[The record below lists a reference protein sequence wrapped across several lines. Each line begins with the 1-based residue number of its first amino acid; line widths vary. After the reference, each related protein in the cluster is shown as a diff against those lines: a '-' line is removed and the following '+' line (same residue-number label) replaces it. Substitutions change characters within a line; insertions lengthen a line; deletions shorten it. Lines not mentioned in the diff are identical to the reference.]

1 MSIDR
6 CWQFF
11 QIAQPTN
18 GTQMSPTRAT
28 VSSANVVNLG
38 LGLAG
43 RGLESGLEPGFRPS
57 KPDAPLVSQ
66 FTSKLRNKIM
76 LQRDFETLET
86 MLADFD
92 RNKGWISEF
101 VQKGGLELLA
111 INVGELRRDNDEWVD
126 LEFLALT
133 CMKHIVS
140 CCSEVIDRMNYDV
153 ITLIVSSLISPS
165 VVTRNL
171 ATGMLTLVI
180 AHRASSAKQI
190 LNAIAKTIGVGSWI
204 SAACS
209 MVSEL
214 WANRS
219 QTASF
224 RSSPAYLA
232 NEYALL
238 TTFLMLSVV
247 TATKNVR
254 RHLEQHGLLSFFE
267 LAGKLNN
274 SAINDLVR
282 NYFEHEDEP
291 SDSLQPETGYFENP
305 SLERHAREILRSL
318 SFLSQTRPPHEA
330 ERYFRL
336 ISLLVSH
343 ISQMKSIGDE
353 NLSFS
358 IQLVLDRLSSDEVAM
373 RATTES
379 RHALKLL
386 REYKKEISSLQHEI
400 ETLRKLRRPLVRIN
414 GMENR
419 GKSESNKVG
428 HRLERLAPKEIR
440 EPDATST
447 NGSVRVFNSSP
458 SRASTSGG
466 SYFEPYDDY
475 KINSPEHP
483 KDTNSVFAP
492 PNSIAP
498 PLPPFLQLKGPAS
511 IDAPPPPPPPP
522 PPPSFLKPAPPTP
535 PIPTSAPAPP
545 PPPSFLKPAAAG
557 PPVPPPLPK
566 MSTSDPQKLGKRKDD
581 TPKPVLRRPTSKLK
595 QVHWDKL
602 DDVSNTIWKTV
613 DDAALASKLEELGVL
628 DDLESQFYAVETKAF
643 KPKAVVA
650 KNTKRSF
657 LSRDL
662 QQQFGIN
669 LYQFSGLPEMEFV
682 AKVLRCDRS
691 LVQNSSLVDFFCN
704 DALTE
709 ISPNL
714 MRDFAPYSTNYI
726 QNHKPKKDPAE
737 LDRLDRIYLELC
749 FNLRHYWTE
758 RSKCI
763 SVCYNYERD
772 LEDLG
777 RDLQVL
783 ENAVEEVRESTSL
796 VQVLYIIR
804 GLGNFMNDA
813 SKSANGFKLST
824 LQRLKYLK
832 DSKNTTTLLNYIEK
846 VIRTRFSEYANFAD
860 EISAVHKAHNI
871 SIDTLASEFRELLR
885 NVESCNKALTDG
897 CLSDPTKLHPDD
909 RIVSFAKSRIAVAQT
924 KMREFDTKLTSV
936 IDSFD
941 ELMEK
946 FGERVKDE
954 SARGSF
960 FSKFKLFVDDYRKAQ
975 ADNARLE
982 EEERAYE
989 KRKRMMEE
997 FKKSKCEQ
1005 DQPQDNLI
1013 ESLLDQLR
1021 TQKPTTKAPSVPL
1034 EVPEHAETQDISA
1047 KALQILQNLPRL
1059 DDVPDLPPSTPP
1071 RQSSS
1076 TQGSPDKLSMIPYL
1090 ITETLSPSKGKDN

>member
-6 CWQFF
+6 CWELFRV
-11 QIAQPTN
+11 AQPMK

-28 VSSANVVNLG
+28 VSSTNVVDLG

-43 RGLESGLEPGFRPS
+43 RGLEPGLDPGFRPS
-57 KPDAPLVSQ
+57 KPHAPLVSQ

-76 LQRDFETLET
+76 LRRDYEALESILAEFEQ
-86 MLADFD
+86 
-92 RNKGWISEF
+92 NKDWISEF

-111 INVGELRRDNDEWVD
+111 INVGELRPGQAEWLD

-133 CMKHIVS
+133 CIKHIVS
-140 CCSEVIDRMNYDV
+140 CCSDTIERMNYDV
-153 ITLIVSSLISPS
+153 ITLIVSSLISSS

-171 ATGMLTLVI
+171 TTGMLTLVI

-190 LNAIAKTIGVGSWI
+190 LNAIAKTIGIESWI

-214 WANRS
+214 WADRS
-219 QTASF
+219 QPAAF
-224 RSSPAYLA
+224 PSSPAYLA

-238 TTFLMLSVV
+238 STFLVLSVV

-254 RHLEQHGLLSFFE
+254 RHLERHGLLSFFE
-267 LAGKLNN
+267 QARKLNN
-274 SAINDLVR
+274 NAINDLIR
-282 NYFEHEDEP
+282 NYFEHEDEF
-291 SDSLQPETGYFENP
+291 SDTSQPVYFDTP
-305 SLERHAREILRSL
+305 SLERHAREIVRSL
-318 SFLSQTRPPHEA
+318 SFLSQTKPPHEA

-400 ETLRKLRRPLVRIN
+400 ETLRKMRRPLVRIN
-414 GMENR
+414 GTENR
-419 GKSESNKVG
+419 GKGEITKAG
-428 HRLERLAPKEIR
+428 QRLESSATKENGNLLT
-440 EPDATST
+440 PST
-447 NGSVRVFNSSP
+447 NGSVTASSSSP
-458 SRASTSGG
+458 SRANSSNG

-475 KINSPEHP
+475 KISALEQPSN
-483 KDTNSVFAP
+483 TNPVLTP
-492 PNSIAP
+492 PDSIAP
-498 PLPPFLQLKGPAS
+498 PLPPFLQKGSATMG
-511 IDAPPPPPPPP
+511 APPPPPPPP
-522 PPPSFLKPAPPTP
+522 PPAFLIPAPD
-535 PIPTSAPAPP
+535 PP

-566 MSTSDPQKLGKRKDD
+566 LATSDSQKLGKRKDD

-613 DDAALASKLEELGVL
+613 DDTALASKLEELGIL

-643 KPKAVVA
+643 KPRAVVA

-669 LYQFSGLPEMEFV
+669 LYQFNGLSEMDFV
-682 AKVLRCDRS
+682 AKVLRCDRN

-704 DALTE
+704 DTLTE
-709 ISPNL
+709 VSPNL
-714 MRDFAPYSTNYI
+714 MRDFAPYSTDYI
-726 QNHKPKKDPAE
+726 QNHKPQKDPAE

-749 FNLRHYWTE
+749 FNLRHYWTA
-758 RSKCI
+758 RSKCV

-772 LEDLG
+772 LADLG

-783 ENAVEEVRESTSL
+783 ETAVEEVRESRSL
-796 VQVLYIIR
+796 VQVLYIIK

-813 SKSANGFKLST
+813 SKAANGFKLST

-832 DSKNTTTLLNYIEK
+832 DAKNATTLLNYIEK
-846 VIRTRFSEYANFAD
+846 VIRTRFSEYSNFAD
-860 EISAVHKAHNI
+860 EIGAVHKAHNV
-871 SIDTLASEFRELLR
+871 SIDTLASEFRELMR
-885 NVESCNKALTDG
+885 SVEFCSKALTDG
-897 CLSDPTKLHPDD
+897 CLSDPTRLHPDD

-924 KMREFDTKLTSV
+924 KIKEFDTKLTSV
-936 IDSFD
+936 IGSFD

-946 FGERVKDE
+946 FGERVRDE
-954 SARGSF
+954 SARSSF
-960 FSKFKLFVDDYRKAQ
+960 FSKFKLFVDDYKKAQ

-989 KRKRMMEE
+989 KRKRMMEV

-1005 DQPQDNLI
+1005 EQPQDNLI

-1021 TQKPTTKAPSVPL
+1021 TQKPTTRAPPVPL
-1034 EVPEHAETQDISA
+1034 QVPEHAETQDISA

-1059 DDVPDLPPSTPP
+1059 DDVPELPPSTPP
-1071 RQSSS
+1071 RQTPS

>member
-28 VSSANVVNLG
+28 VSSSNVVDLG

-76 LQRDFETLET
+76 VKRDFETLES

-111 INVGELRRDNDEWVD
+111 INVGELRRDKSEWVD

-140 CCSEVIDRMNYDV
+140 CCNEVIDRMNYDV

-171 ATGMLTLVI
+171 TTGMLTLVI

-190 LNAIAKTIGVGSWI
+190 LSAISKTIGLGSWI

-209 MVSEL
+209 MVSDL
-214 WANRS
+214 WGNRS
-219 QTASF
+219 QTAAF

-254 RHLEQHGLLSFFE
+254 RHLEHHGILSFFE

-291 SDSLQPETGYFENP
+291 SDSLQPETVCFENP

-318 SFLSQTRPPHEA
+318 SFLSQTKPPHEA

-343 ISQMKSIGDE
+343 ITQMKTIGDE

-400 ETLRKLRRPLVRIN
+400 DTLRKLRRPLVRIN
-414 GMENR
+414 GMQNR
-419 GKSESNKVG
+419 EKSESDKVG
-428 HRLERLAPKEIR
+428 HRPEKPAAKEIR
-440 EPDATST
+440 DRD
-447 NGSVRVFNSSP
+447 GSVKGFGSST
-458 SRASTSGG
+458 SRASNSGG

-475 KINSPEHP
+475 KISSPEHQ
-483 KDTNSVFAP
+483 KDTNSVCAS

-498 PLPPFLQLKGPAS
+498 PLPPFLQLEGAAS
-511 IDAPPPPPPPP
+511 INAPPPPP
-522 PPPSFLKPAPPTP
+522 PPPSFLKPASPTP
-535 PIPTSAPAPP
+535 PKPASAPAPP
-545 PPPSFLKPAAAG
+545 PPPSFLKPAASE

-566 MSTSDPQKLGKRKDD
+566 MPTSDPQKLGKRKND
-581 TPKPVLRRPTSKLK
+581 TPKPILRRPTSKLK

-602 DDVSNTIWKTV
+602 DDVTNTIWKTV
-613 DDAALASKLEELGVL
+613 DDAALSSKLEELGVL
-628 DDLESQFYAVETKAF
+628 DDLESQFYAVESKAF

-669 LYQFSGLPEMEFV
+669 LYQYSAIPEMEFV
-682 AKVLRCDRS
+682 AKMLRCDRS

-726 QNHKPKKDPAE
+726 QNHKPKKDPSE

-772 LEDLG
+772 LEDMA

-783 ENAVEEVRESTSL
+783 ENAVEEVRGSTSL
-796 VQVLYIIR
+796 VQVLYIIK

-860 EISAVHKAHNI
+860 EISAVHKAHNV
-871 SIDTLASEFRELLR
+871 SIDTLASEFKELLR
-885 NVESCNKALTDG
+885 NVEFCNNALTDG
-897 CLSDPTKLHPDD
+897 CLSDPAKLHPDD
-909 RIVSFAKSRIAVAQT
+909 RIMSFAKSRIAVAQT
-924 KMREFDTKLTSV
+924 KIKEFDAKLTIV
-936 IDSFD
+936 IDSF
-941 ELMEK
+941 EQLMEK

-954 SARGSF
+954 SARTSF
-960 FSKFKLFVDDYRKAQ
+960 FSKFKLFVDDYKKAQ

-982 EEERAYE
+982 KEERAYE

-1005 DQPQDNLI
+1005 EQPQDNLI

-1034 EVPEHAETQDISA
+1034 EVPEHAETQDINA

-1059 DDVPDLPPSTPP
+1059 DNVPDLPPSTPP
-1071 RQSSS
+1071 RQSPS

>member
-28 VSSANVVNLG
+28 VSSSNVVDLG

-76 LQRDFETLET
+76 VKRDFETLES

-111 INVGELRRDNDEWVD
+111 INVGELRRDKSEWVD

-140 CCSEVIDRMNYDV
+140 CCNEVIDRMNYDV

-171 ATGMLTLVI
+171 TTGMLTLVI
-180 AHRASSAKQI
+180 AHRATSAKQI
-190 LNAIAKTIGVGSWI
+190 LSAISKTIGLGSWI

-209 MVSEL
+209 MVSDL
-214 WANRS
+214 WGNRS
-219 QTASF
+219 QTAAF

-254 RHLEQHGLLSFFE
+254 RHLEHHGILSFFE
-267 LAGKLNN
+267 LAGQLNN

-291 SDSLQPETGYFENP
+291 SDSLQPETVYFENP

-318 SFLSQTRPPHEA
+318 SFLSQTKPPHEA

-343 ISQMKSIGDE
+343 ITQMKSIGDE

-400 ETLRKLRRPLVRIN
+400 DTLRKLRRPLVRIN
-414 GMENR
+414 GMQNR
-419 GKSESNKVG
+419 EKSESDKVG
-428 HRLERLAPKEIR
+428 HRPEKPAAKEIR
-440 EPDATST
+440 DRD
-447 NGSVRVFNSSP
+447 GSVKGSGSST
-458 SRASTSGG
+458 SRASNSGG

-475 KINSPEHP
+475 KISSPEHQ
-483 KDTNSVFAP
+483 KDTNSVCAS

-498 PLPPFLQLKGPAS
+498 PLPPFLQLEGAAS
-511 IDAPPPPPPPP
+511 INAPPPPP
-522 PPPSFLKPAPPTP
+522 PPPSFLKPASPTP
-535 PIPTSAPAPP
+535 PKPASAPAPP
-545 PPPSFLKPAAAG
+545 PPPSFLKPAASE

-566 MSTSDPQKLGKRKDD
+566 MPTSDPQKLGKRKND
-581 TPKPVLRRPTSKLK
+581 TPKPILRRPTSKLK

-602 DDVSNTIWKTV
+602 DDVTNTIWKTV
-613 DDAALASKLEELGVL
+613 DDAALSSKLEELGVL
-628 DDLESQFYAVETKAF
+628 DDLESQFYAVESKAF

-669 LYQFSGLPEMEFV
+669 LYQYSAIPEMEFV
-682 AKVLRCDRS
+682 AKMLRCDRS

-726 QNHKPKKDPAE
+726 QNHKPKKDPSE

-772 LEDLG
+772 LEDMA

-783 ENAVEEVRESTSL
+783 ENAVEEVRGSTSL
-796 VQVLYIIR
+796 VQVLYIIK

-860 EISAVHKAHNI
+860 EISAVHKAHNV
-871 SIDTLASEFRELLR
+871 SIDTLASEFKELLR
-885 NVESCNKALTDG
+885 NVEFCNNALKDG
-897 CLSDPTKLHPDD
+897 CLSDPAKLHPDD
-909 RIVSFAKSRIAVAQT
+909 RIMSFAKSRIAVAQT
-924 KMREFDTKLTSV
+924 KIKEFDAKLTIV
-936 IDSFD
+936 IDSF
-941 ELMEK
+941 EQLMEK

-954 SARGSF
+954 SARTSF
-960 FSKFKLFVDDYRKAQ
+960 FSKFKLFVDDYKKAQ

-982 EEERAYE
+982 KEERAYE

-1005 DQPQDNLI
+1005 EQPQDNLI

-1034 EVPEHAETQDISA
+1034 EVPEHAETQDINA

-1059 DDVPDLPPSTPP
+1059 DNVPDLPPSTPP
-1071 RQSSS
+1071 RQSPS

>member
-28 VSSANVVNLG
+28 VSSSNVVDLG

-76 LQRDFETLET
+76 VKRDFETLES

-111 INVGELRRDNDEWVD
+111 INVGELRRDKSEWVD

-140 CCSEVIDRMNYDV
+140 CCNEVIDRMNYDV

-171 ATGMLTLVI
+171 TTGMLTLVI
-180 AHRASSAKQI
+180 AHRATSAKQI
-190 LNAIAKTIGVGSWI
+190 LSAISKTIGLGSWI

-209 MVSEL
+209 MVSDL
-214 WANRS
+214 WGNRS
-219 QTASF
+219 QTAAF

-254 RHLEQHGLLSFFE
+254 RHLEHHGILSFFE
-267 LAGKLNN
+267 LAGQLNN

-291 SDSLQPETGYFENP
+291 SDSLQPETVYFENP

-318 SFLSQTRPPHEA
+318 SFLSQTKPPHEA

-343 ISQMKSIGDE
+343 ITQMKSIGDE

-400 ETLRKLRRPLVRIN
+400 DTLRKLRRPLVRIN
-414 GMENR
+414 GMQNR
-419 GKSESNKVG
+419 EKSESDKVG
-428 HRLERLAPKEIR
+428 HRPEKPAAKEIR
-440 EPDATST
+440 DRD
-447 NGSVRVFNSSP
+447 GSVKGSGSST
-458 SRASTSGG
+458 SRASNSGG

-475 KINSPEHP
+475 KISSPEHQ
-483 KDTNSVFAP
+483 KDTNSVCAS

-498 PLPPFLQLKGPAS
+498 PLPPFLQFEGAAS
-511 IDAPPPPPPPP
+511 INAPPPPP
-522 PPPSFLKPAPPTP
+522 PPPSFLKPASPTP
-535 PIPTSAPAPP
+535 PKPASAPAPP
-545 PPPSFLKPAAAG
+545 PPPSFLKPAASE

-566 MSTSDPQKLGKRKDD
+566 MPTSDPQKLGKRKND
-581 TPKPVLRRPTSKLK
+581 TPKPILRRPTSKLK

-602 DDVSNTIWKTV
+602 DDVTNTIWKTV
-613 DDAALASKLEELGVL
+613 DDAALSSKLEELGVL
-628 DDLESQFYAVETKAF
+628 DDLESQFYAVESKAF

-669 LYQFSGLPEMEFV
+669 LYQYSAIPEMEFV
-682 AKVLRCDRS
+682 AKMLRCDRS

-726 QNHKPKKDPAE
+726 QNQKPKKDPSE

-772 LEDLG
+772 LEDMA

-783 ENAVEEVRESTSL
+783 ENAVEEVRGSTSL
-796 VQVLYIIR
+796 VQVLYIIK

-860 EISAVHKAHNI
+860 EISAVHKAHNV
-871 SIDTLASEFRELLR
+871 SIDTLASEFKELLR
-885 NVESCNKALTDG
+885 NVEFCNKALTDG
-897 CLSDPTKLHPDD
+897 CLSDPAKLHPDD
-909 RIVSFAKSRIAVAQT
+909 RIMSFAESRIAVAQT
-924 KMREFDTKLTSV
+924 KIKEFDAKLTIV
-936 IDSFD
+936 IDSF
-941 ELMEK
+941 EQLMEK

-954 SARGSF
+954 SARTSF
-960 FSKFKLFVDDYRKAQ
+960 FSKFKLFVDDYKKAQ

-982 EEERAYE
+982 KEERAYE

-1005 DQPQDNLI
+1005 EQPQDNLI

-1034 EVPEHAETQDISA
+1034 EVPEHAETQDINA

-1059 DDVPDLPPSTPP
+1059 DNVPDLPPSTPP
-1071 RQSSS
+1071 RQSPS

>member
-28 VSSANVVNLG
+28 VSSSNVVDLG

-76 LQRDFETLET
+76 VKRDFETLES

-111 INVGELRRDNDEWVD
+111 INVGELRRDKSEWVD

-140 CCSEVIDRMNYDV
+140 CCNEVIDRMNYDV

-171 ATGMLTLVI
+171 TTGMLTLVI

-190 LNAIAKTIGVGSWI
+190 LSAISKTIGLGSWI

-209 MVSEL
+209 MVSDL
-214 WANRS
+214 WGNRS
-219 QTASF
+219 QTAAF

-254 RHLEQHGLLSFFE
+254 RHLEHHGILSFFE
-267 LAGKLNN
+267 LAGTLNN

-291 SDSLQPETGYFENP
+291 NDSLQPETVCFENP

-318 SFLSQTRPPHEA
+318 SFLSQTKPPHEA

-343 ISQMKSIGDE
+343 ITQMKTIGDE

-400 ETLRKLRRPLVRIN
+400 DTLRKLRRPLVRIN
-414 GMENR
+414 GMQNR
-419 GKSESNKVG
+419 EKSESDKVG
-428 HRLERLAPKEIR
+428 HRPEKPAAKEIR
-440 EPDATST
+440 DRD
-447 NGSVRVFNSSP
+447 GSVKGSGSST
-458 SRASTSGG
+458 SRASNSGG

-475 KINSPEHP
+475 KISSPEHQ
-483 KDTNSVFAP
+483 KDTNSVCAS

-498 PLPPFLQLKGPAS
+498 PLPPFLQLEGAAS
-511 IDAPPPPPPPP
+511 INAPPPPP
-522 PPPSFLKPAPPTP
+522 PPPSFLKPASPTP
-535 PIPTSAPAPP
+535 LKPASAPAPP
-545 PPPSFLKPAAAG
+545 PPPSFLKPAASE

-566 MSTSDPQKLGKRKDD
+566 MPTSDPQKLGKRKND
-581 TPKPVLRRPTSKLK
+581 TPKPILRRPTSKLK

-602 DDVSNTIWKTV
+602 DDVTNTIWKTV
-613 DDAALASKLEELGVL
+613 DDAALSSKLEELGVL
-628 DDLESQFYAVETKAF
+628 DDLESQFYAVESKAF

-669 LYQFSGLPEMEFV
+669 LYQYSAIPEMEFV
-682 AKVLRCDRS
+682 AKMLRCDRS

-726 QNHKPKKDPAE
+726 QNHKPKKDPSE

-772 LEDLG
+772 LEDMA

-783 ENAVEEVRESTSL
+783 ENAVEEVRGSTSL
-796 VQVLYIIR
+796 VQVLYIIK

-860 EISAVHKAHNI
+860 EISAVHKAHNV
-871 SIDTLASEFRELLR
+871 SIDTLASEFKELLR
-885 NVESCNKALTDG
+885 NVEFCNNALTDG
-897 CLSDPTKLHPDD
+897 CLSDPAKLHPDD
-909 RIVSFAKSRIAVAQT
+909 RIMSFAKSRIAVAQT
-924 KMREFDTKLTSV
+924 KIKEFDAKLTIV
-936 IDSFD
+936 IDSF
-941 ELMEK
+941 EQLMEK

-954 SARGSF
+954 SARTSF
-960 FSKFKLFVDDYRKAQ
+960 FSKFKLFVDDYKKAQ

-982 EEERAYE
+982 KEERAYE

-1005 DQPQDNLI
+1005 EQPQDNLI

-1034 EVPEHAETQDISA
+1034 EVPEHAETQDINA

-1059 DDVPDLPPSTPP
+1059 DNVPDLPPSTPP
-1071 RQSSS
+1071 RQSPS

>member
-1 MSIDR
+1 MSVDR
-6 CWQFF
+6 YWEFF
-11 QIAQPTN
+11 RASQPTD
-18 GTQMSPTRAT
+18 GTQTSPTKAT
-28 VSSANVVNLG
+28 VSSANVVGLG

-43 RGLESGLEPGFRPS
+43 QGLERGLAPGFRPS
-57 KPDAPLVSQ
+57 KADAPLVSQ

-76 LQRDFETLET
+76 LRRDFETLESI
-86 MLADFD
+86 LANFEH
-92 RNKGWISEF
+92 NKNWISEF

-111 INVGELRRDNDEWVD
+111 IYVGELRRDRDEWLD
-126 LEFLALT
+126 LEFLILT
-133 CMKHIVS
+133 CMKHLVS
-140 CCSEVIDRMNYDV
+140 CCSDVIDRMNYNV
-153 ITLIVSSLISPS
+153 ISLIASSLISSS

-171 ATGMLTLVI
+171 TTGMLTLVI

-190 LNAIAKTIGVGSWI
+190 LSAIAKTIGVGSWI

-209 MVSEL
+209 MVSDL
-214 WANRS
+214 WANGS

-254 RHLEQHGLLSFFE
+254 RHLEHHGLLSFFE
-267 LAGKLNN
+267 LVGKLNN

-282 NYFEHEDEP
+282 NYLGHEDEP
-291 SDSLQPETGYFENP
+291 SDASQPETGYFENP
-305 SLERHAREILRSL
+305 NLERHAREIQRSL
-318 SFLSQTRPPHEA
+318 SFLSQRKPPHEA

-336 ISLLVSH
+336 ISLLVGH
-343 ISQMKSIGDE
+343 ISQMKSIGDDH
-353 NLSFS
+353 LSFS

-379 RHALKLL
+379 RQALKLL
-386 REYKKEISSLQHEI
+386 REYKREISSLQHEI

-414 GMENR
+414 GTENR
-419 GKSESNKVG
+419 AKGGKSKVG
-428 HRLERLAPKEIR
+428 QRMETFTAKENG
-440 EPDATST
+440 EYDATST
-447 NGSVRVFNSSP
+447 NVSVSVSS
-458 SRASTSGG
+458 SSSSSS

-475 KINSPEHP
+475 EINSLEHS
-483 KDTNSVFAP
+483 KDVVSVRAP
-492 PNSIAP
+492 PDSIAP
-498 PLPPFLQLKGPAS
+498 PLPPFLQTKGPAS

-522 PPPSFLKPAPPTP
+522 PPAFLKPAAPAPLKSAP
-535 PIPTSAPAPP
+535 APAPP

-566 MSTSDPQKLGKRKDD
+566 IATSDPQKLGKRKDD

-613 DDAALASKLEELGVL
+613 DDTALASKLEELGVL
-628 DDLESQFYAVETKAF
+628 DDLENQFYAVETKVF

-650 KNTKRSF
+650 NNSKRSF

-662 QQQFGIN
+662 QQQLGIN

-691 LVQNSSLVDFFCN
+691 LVQDSRLVDFFCN

-714 MRDFAPYSTNYI
+714 MRDFAPYSTDYV
-726 QNHKPKKDPAE
+726 QNHKPKKNPAE

-749 FNLRHYWTE
+749 FNLRHYWTA
-758 RSKCI
+758 RSKCL
-763 SVCYNYERD
+763 SVCYNYERA

-783 ENAVEEVRESTSL
+783 ETAVEEVRGSTSL

-860 EISAVHKAHNI
+860 EISAVHKAHNV
-871 SIDTLASEFRELLR
+871 SIDAVASEFRELMR
-885 NVESCNKALTDG
+885 NVESCSQALTDG
-897 CLSDPTKLHPDD
+897 CLSDVTKLHPDD

-924 KMREFDTKLTSV
+924 KVREFDAKLTSV
-936 IDSFD
+936 IGSFD

-946 FGERVKDE
+946 FGERAKDD
-954 SARGSF
+954 SARSSF
-960 FSKFKLFVDDYRKAQ
+960 FSKFKLFVDDYKKAQ

-997 FKKSKCEQ
+997 FKRSKCGQE
-1005 DQPQDNLI
+1005 QPQKDLI
-1013 ESLLDQLR
+1013 ESLLDRLR

-1034 EVPEHAETQDISA
+1034 EAPEHVETQDISA

-1059 DDVPDLPPSTPP
+1059 DDVPALPPSTPP
-1071 RQSSS
+1071 RQSLS

>member
-28 VSSANVVNLG
+28 VSSSNVVDLG

-76 LQRDFETLET
+76 VKRDFETLES

-101 VQKGGLELLA
+101 AQKGGLELLA
-111 INVGELRRDNDEWVD
+111 INVGELRRDKSEWVD

-140 CCSEVIDRMNYDV
+140 CCNKVIDRMNYDV

-171 ATGMLTLVI
+171 TTGMLTLVI

-190 LNAIAKTIGVGSWI
+190 LSAISKTIGLGSWI

-209 MVSEL
+209 MVSDL
-214 WANRS
+214 WGNRS
-219 QTASF
+219 QTAAF

-254 RHLEQHGLLSFFE
+254 RHLEHHGILSFFE
-267 LAGKLNN
+267 LAGQLNN

-291 SDSLQPETGYFENP
+291 SDSLQPETVYFENP

-318 SFLSQTRPPHEA
+318 SFLSQTKPPHEA

-343 ISQMKSIGDE
+343 ITQMKSIGDE

-400 ETLRKLRRPLVRIN
+400 DTLRKLRRPLVRIN
-414 GMENR
+414 GMQNR
-419 GKSESNKVG
+419 EKSESDKVG
-428 HRLERLAPKEIR
+428 HRPEKPAAKEIR
-440 EPDATST
+440 DRD
-447 NGSVRVFNSSP
+447 GSVKGSGSST
-458 SRASTSGG
+458 SRASNSGG

-475 KINSPEHP
+475 KISSPEHQ
-483 KDTNSVFAP
+483 KDTNSVCAS

-498 PLPPFLQLKGPAS
+498 PLPPFLQLEGAAS
-511 IDAPPPPPPPP
+511 INAPPPPP
-522 PPPSFLKPAPPTP
+522 PPPSFLKPASPTP
-535 PIPTSAPAPP
+535 PKPASAPAPP
-545 PPPSFLKPAAAG
+545 PPPSFLKPAASE

-566 MSTSDPQKLGKRKDD
+566 MPTSDPQKLGKRKND
-581 TPKPVLRRPTSKLK
+581 TPKPILRRPTSKLK

-602 DDVSNTIWKTV
+602 DDVTNTIWKTV
-613 DDAALASKLEELGVL
+613 DDAALSSKLEELGVL
-628 DDLESQFYAVETKAF
+628 DDLESQFYAVESKAF

-669 LYQFSGLPEMEFV
+669 LYQYSAIPEMEFV
-682 AKVLRCDRS
+682 AKMLRCDRS

-726 QNHKPKKDPAE
+726 QNHKPKKDPSE

-772 LEDLG
+772 LEDMA

-783 ENAVEEVRESTSL
+783 ENAVEEVRGSTSL
-796 VQVLYIIR
+796 VQVLYIIK

-860 EISAVHKAHNI
+860 EISAVHKAHNV
-871 SIDTLASEFRELLR
+871 SIDTLASEFKELLR
-885 NVESCNKALTDG
+885 NVEFCNKALTDG
-897 CLSDPTKLHPDD
+897 CLSDPAKLHPDD
-909 RIVSFAKSRIAVAQT
+909 RIMSFAKSRIAVAQT
-924 KMREFDTKLTSV
+924 KIKEFDAKLTIV
-936 IDSFD
+936 IDSF
-941 ELMEK
+941 EQLMEK

-954 SARGSF
+954 SARTSF
-960 FSKFKLFVDDYRKAQ
+960 FSKFKLFVDDYKKAQ

-982 EEERAYE
+982 KEERAYE

-1005 DQPQDNLI
+1005 EQPQDNLI

-1034 EVPEHAETQDISA
+1034 EVPEHAETQDINA

-1059 DDVPDLPPSTPP
+1059 DNVPDLPPSTPP
-1071 RQSSS
+1071 RQSPS